1 MEPDLRARVV
11 ALEQKASD
19 TERRLSGM
27 EQWRQQSDLTDARKD
42 EQWKN
47 LLEKFGLMDRKI
59 DTVDTS
65 LNKKMDELGGNI
77 RWLGKI
83 VIGAALSAMVAG
95 VVAFMM
101 KGDLISHKET
111 GQVVDLRLRLRLF
124 LCHLIFEHLVAKL
137 AKLTTDQP
145 PNYCFL
151 SPHSHSICTL

>member
-1 MEPDLRARVV
+1 MRQVQTNEGQNFDRQDRRHGTRPSRA
-11 ALEQKASD
+11 SGCIG
-19 TERRLSGM
+19 TEGFGHGAQACQ

-101 KGDLISHKET
+101 KG
-111 GQVVDLRLRLRLF
+111 GFNV
-124 LCHLIFEHLVAKL
+124 
-137 AKLTTDQP
+137 P
-145 PNYCFL
+145 
-151 SPHSHSICTL
+151 

>member
-27 EQWRQQSDLTDARKD
+27 EQWRRQSDLTDARKD
-42 EQWKN
+42 EQWNN
-47 LLEKFGLMDRKI
+47 LLDKFGQMDRKI

-65 LNKKMDELGGNI
+65 LNNKMDEPGGNI

-101 KGDLISHKET
+101 KGGFHVPWKD
-111 GQVVDLRLRLRLF
+111 
-124 LCHLIFEHLVAKL
+124 
-137 AKLTTDQP
+137 
-145 PNYCFL
+145 
-151 SPHSHSICTL
+151 